1 MQTLKEKKAAIEN
14 KTISVKIELFNCIQ
28 GETSYKWNV
37 PNYRKQPTLLDLID
51 VHTKQ
56 FSNNTKGNSECFKFL
71 KERKKA
77 FLDMNKENKIFQKV
91 TIQTV

>member
-14 KTISVKIELFNCIQ
+14 KTISVKIELFNCVQ
-28 GETSYKWNV
+28 GEIQRSCSWDI
-37 PNYRKQPTLLDLID
+37 REQPTLLDLIGMQ
-51 VHTKQ
+51 TKE
-56 FSNNTKGNSECFKFL
+56 FSNSIKGNNECFKFL
-71 KERKKA
+71 KDRKKA